1 MLARMTT
8 LRHLG
13 DGIATALLLAAL
25 AGCGDGGAGQRYPL
39 DAVLRV
45 NHLQAKGT
53 HNSYHRRPAEPLP
66 TLIHEWNYTMPTL
79 TDQLERDGVR
89 QVELDVHFQLK
100 EGRLA
105 VYHIPLVDPRTSCF
119 WFTDCLA
126 EMKAWSDAHP
136 EHHPMLILV
145 EPKDDIDLVKLD
157 DHLDEIDA
165 EIREVWPL
173 ERVITPDRV
182 RGAAATLGEALSTS
196 GWPTLGESR
205 GTVLFALNDGGKLR
219 DIYVDGNRSLVG
231 KMMFARYEPDDPNA
245 SVLVIDGAAG
255 SESEIGAALANHK
268 LVRSTADGAASAGN
282 GDTADRDAALSAGS
296 QYISTDFP
304 EERSGPNGY
313 SFAIPGGTPTRC
325 NPVTAPPECTAE
337 AIENLGG

>member
-1 MLARMTT
+1 MTIP
-8 LRHLG
+8 RRLG
-13 DGIATALLLAAL
+13 DGFAAALVLAAL
-25 AGCGDGGAGQRYPL
+25 AGCGDGGGARYAL
-39 DAVLRV
+39 DSVLRV

-53 HNSYHRRPAEPLP
+53 HNSYHQRPGEPLP
-66 TLIHEWNYTMPTL
+66 TLIREWNYTMPTL

-100 EGRLA
+100 ESRLA
-105 VYHIPLVDPRTSCF
+105 VYHIPLVDPRTVCF
-119 WFTDCLA
+119 WFSDCLA
-126 EMKAWSDAHP
+126 EIKAWSDAHP
-136 EHHPMLILV
+136 DHHPLMILV

-173 ERVITPDRV
+173 ERVLTPDRV
-182 RGAAATLGEALSTS
+182 RGAASTLGEALSTT

-205 GTVLFALNDGGKLR
+205 GTVLFALNDGSHLR
-219 DIYVDGNRSLVG
+219 DIYVEGNRALVG
-231 KMMFARYEPDDPNA
+231 KMMFARYEDTDPNA

-255 SESEIGAALANHK
+255 RESEIAAALANNK
-268 LVRSTADGAASAGN
+268 LVRSTADGAASAGD
-282 GDTADRDAALSAGS
+282 GDTSDRDAALTAGS

-304 EERSGPNGY
+304 EAGSGPNGY
-313 SFAIPGGTPTRC
+313 SFAIPGGTPSGC
-325 NPVTAPPECTAE
+325 NPVTAPPECTSE